1 MIQGGLQ
8 IKEKELILH
17 YSSEQIISEVH
28 FKWHE
33 NHN

>member
-17 YSSEQIISEVH
+17 DPSEQIISEVH
-28 FKWHE
+28 FKKYE
-33 NHN
+33 SHN